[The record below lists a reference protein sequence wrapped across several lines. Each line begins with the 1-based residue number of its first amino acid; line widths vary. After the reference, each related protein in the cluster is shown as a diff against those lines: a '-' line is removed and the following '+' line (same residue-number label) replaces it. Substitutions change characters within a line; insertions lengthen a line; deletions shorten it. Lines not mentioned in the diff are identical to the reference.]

1 MNHYYKQMKIIT
13 RILIASFIT
22 WFAFAEKLIADP
34 FSQVNLRAG
43 LISALQHH
51 PLILDF
57 YTENDYELI
66 WFGNNALASQRRA
79 ELVNSLQSASF
90 HGLPGK
96 KYQVNSLLSKLSTSD
111 SLFEIGLLEGLFM
124 IAFTEYASDLDTGVL
139 IPSEVDS
146 DIVRH
151 INNKDTDFYIQGL
164 LSRNPYDYFRSLG
177 PQSSEYARLLVEYQK
192 LSEIIRNGGW
202 SNIATDRILRFGDS
216 GDDVVA
222 IRNRLFDQG
231 YMPNSIST
239 KFDKNLL
246 KAVQKYQSDHG
257 LIPDGIVGEGT
268 ILELNISA
276 EQRLSSIIVA
286 LERERWLGDTLGQRH
301 IWVNLADFTAKII
314 EDHAVVFETRTVLG
328 VNDESMRSPEFSD
341 KMEYLVVN
349 PTWHIPVSIAKNE
362 YLPELKKDP
371 EALPF
376 LKLFDSSGSLVDR
389 ESIDFSILGKNYFPY
404 EMKQLPSTTNA
415 LGLVKF
421 MFPNPYNIYL
431 HDTPAKDLFMKEV
444 RDFSHGCIRLHEP
457 FDFAY
462 ALLEK
467 QTDEP
472 QSEFQN
478 ALKSEEETII
488 LLSKSVPVHITYRT
502 AFTKAGGGIEFR
514 RDIYGRDQKIYDA
527 LLELGLELSENI

>member
-1 MNHYYKQMKIIT
+1 MNHYYKTMKIIT

-57 YTENDYELI
+57 YTENDYKLI
-66 WFGNNALASQRRA
+66 WFGNSALASQRRA

-90 HGLPGK
+90 HGLPAN

-124 IAFTEYASDLDTGVL
+124 IAFSEYASDLDTGVL

-151 INNKDTDFYIQGL
+151 INDKDTDFYIQGL

-192 LSEIIRNGGW
+192 LSEIIRNGAW
-202 SNIATDRILRFGDS
+202 SNIATDRIIRFGDS

-246 KAVQKYQSDHG
+246 KAIQKYQSDHG

-376 LKLFDSSGSLVDR
+376 LKLFDSSGSIVDR
-389 ESIDFSILGKNYFPY
+389 ESVDFSILGKNYFPY

-527 LLELGLELSENI
+527 LVELGLELSENI

>member
-1 MNHYYKQMKIIT
+1 MNHYYNKMKIIT
-13 RILIASFIT
+13 RILIISFIAWST
-22 WFAFAEKLIADP
+22 FAEKLIADP
-34 FSQVNLRAG
+34 FSNVSLRAG
-43 LISALQHH
+43 LISALQQH
-51 PLILDF
+51 PSILDF
-57 YTENDYELI
+57 YSENDYELI

-139 IPSEVDS
+139 IPSEVDT
-146 DIVRH
+146 DIVRQ
-151 INNKDTDFYIQGL
+151 INFKDTDFYIQGL

-202 SNIATDRILRFGDS
+202 SNIATDRIVRFGDS

-239 KFDKNLL
+239 KFDKKLL

-257 LIPDGIVGEGT
+257 LIPDGIIGAGT
-268 ILELNISA
+268 ILELNITA

-286 LERERWLGDTLGQRH
+286 LERERWLGDTLGQRY
-301 IWVNLADFTAKII
+301 IWVNLADFKAKII

-341 KMEYLVVN
+341 KMEYMVVN

-527 LLELGLELSENI
+527 LVELGLELSENI

>member
-1 MNHYYKQMKIIT
+1 MNHYYKRMKIIT

-90 HGLPGK
+90 HGLPGN

-124 IAFTEYASDLDTGVL
+124 IAFSEYASDLDTGVL

-151 INNKDTDFYIQGL
+151 IDDKDTDFYIQGL

-192 LSEIIRNGGW
+192 LSEIIRNGAW

-246 KAVQKYQSDHG
+246 KAVQKYQSDNG

-527 LLELGLELSENI
+527 LVELGLELSENI

>member
-1 MNHYYKQMKIIT
+1 MNHYYNKMKIIT
-13 RILIASFIT
+13 RILIISFIAWST
-22 WFAFAEKLIADP
+22 FAEKLIADP
-34 FSQVNLRAG
+34 FSNVNLRAG
-43 LISALQHH
+43 LISALQQH

-57 YTENDYELI
+57 YSENDYELI

-111 SLFEIGLLEGLFM
+111 SLFEIGFLEGLFM

-139 IPSEVDS
+139 IPSEVDT
-146 DIVRH
+146 DIVRQ
-151 INNKDTDFYIQGL
+151 INFKDIDFYIQGL

-239 KFDKNLL
+239 KFDKKLL

-268 ILELNISA
+268 ILELNITA

-301 IWVNLADFTAKII
+301 IWVNLADFKAKII

-341 KMEYLVVN
+341 KMEYMVVN

-478 ALKSEEETII
+478 ALKSQEETII

-527 LLELGLELSENI
+527 LVELGLELSENI

>member
-1 MNHYYKQMKIIT
+1 MNHYYNEMKIIT
-13 RILIASFIT
+13 RILITSFIAWST
-22 WFAFAEKLIADP
+22 FAEKLIADP
-34 FSQVNLRAG
+34 FSNVNLRAG
-43 LISALQHH
+43 LISALQQH

-57 YTENDYELI
+57 YSENDYELI
-66 WFGNNALASQRRA
+66 WFGNNTLANQRRA

-139 IPSEVDS
+139 IPSEVDT
-146 DIVRH
+146 DIVRQ
-151 INNKDTDFYIQGL
+151 INFKDTDFYIQGL

-239 KFDKNLL
+239 KFDKKLL

-257 LIPDGIVGEGT
+257 LIPDGIIGAGT
-268 ILELNISA
+268 ILELNITA

-301 IWVNLADFTAKII
+301 IWVNLADFKAKII

-341 KMEYLVVN
+341 KMEYMVVN

-478 ALKSEEETII
+478 ALKSQEETII

-527 LLELGLELSENI
+527 LVELGLELSENI

>member
-1 MNHYYKQMKIIT
+1 MNHYYNKMKIIT
-13 RILIASFIT
+13 RILVISFIAWST
-22 WFAFAEKLIADP
+22 FAEKLIADP
-34 FSQVNLRAG
+34 FSNVNLRAG
-43 LISALQHH
+43 LISALQQH

-139 IPSEVDS
+139 IPSEVDT
-146 DIVRH
+146 DIVRQ
-151 INNKDTDFYIQGL
+151 INFKDTDFYIQGL

-239 KFDKNLL
+239 KFDKKLL

-257 LIPDGIVGEGT
+257 LIPDGIIGAGT
-268 ILELNISA
+268 ILELNITA

-301 IWVNLADFTAKII
+301 IWVNLADFKAKII

-341 KMEYLVVN
+341 KMEYMVVN

-478 ALKSEEETII
+478 ALKSQEETII

-527 LLELGLELSENI
+527 LVELGLELSENI

>member
-1 MNHYYKQMKIIT
+1 MNHYHKRMKIIT

-90 HGLPGK
+90 HGLPGN

-151 INNKDTDFYIQGL
+151 INDKDTDFYIQGL

-177 PQSSEYARLLVEYQK
+177 PQSSEYARLLVEYHK

-202 SNIATDRILRFGDS
+202 LNIATDRILRFGDS

-527 LLELGLELSENI
+527 LVELGLDLSENI

>member
-1 MNHYYKQMKIIT
+1 MNHYYNKMKIIT
-13 RILIASFIT
+13 RILTISFIAWST
-22 WFAFAEKLIADP
+22 FAEKLIADP
-34 FSQVNLRAG
+34 FSNVNLRAG
-43 LISALQHH
+43 LISALQQH

-57 YTENDYELI
+57 YSENDYELI

-139 IPSEVDS
+139 IPSEVDT
-146 DIVRH
+146 DIVRQ
-151 INNKDTDFYIQGL
+151 INFKDTDFYIQGL

-239 KFDKNLL
+239 KFDKKLL

-257 LIPDGIVGEGT
+257 LIPDGIIGAGT
-268 ILELNISA
+268 ILELNITA

-301 IWVNLADFTAKII
+301 IWVNLADFKAKII

-341 KMEYLVVN
+341 KMEYMVVN

-404 EMKQLPSTTNA
+404 EIKQLPSTTNA

-478 ALKSEEETII
+478 ALKSQEETII

-527 LLELGLELSENI
+527 LVELGLELSENI

>member
-1 MNHYYKQMKIIT
+1 MNHYYNKMKIIT
-13 RILIASFIT
+13 RILITSFIAWST
-22 WFAFAEKLIADP
+22 FAEKLIADP
-34 FSQVNLRAG
+34 FSNVNLRAG
-43 LISALQHH
+43 LISALQQH

-57 YTENDYELI
+57 YSENDYELI

-139 IPSEVDS
+139 IPSEVDT
-146 DIVRH
+146 DIVRQ
-151 INNKDTDFYIQGL
+151 INFKDTDFYIQGL

-239 KFDKNLL
+239 KFDKKLL

-257 LIPDGIVGEGT
+257 LIPDGIIGAGT
-268 ILELNISA
+268 ILELNITA

-301 IWVNLADFTAKII
+301 IWVNLADFKAKII

-341 KMEYLVVN
+341 KMEYMVVN

-478 ALKSEEETII
+478 ALKSQEETII

-527 LLELGLELSENI
+527 LVELGLELSENI

>member
-139 IPSEVDS
+139 IPSEVDT
-146 DIVRH
+146 DIVRQ
-151 INNKDTDFYIQGL
+151 INFKDTDFYIQGL

-239 KFDKNLL
+239 KFDKKLL

-257 LIPDGIVGEGT
+257 LIPDGIIGAGT
-268 ILELNISA
+268 ILELNITA

-301 IWVNLADFTAKII
+301 IWVNLADFKAKII

-341 KMEYLVVN
+341 KMEYMVVN

-457 FDFAY
+457 FDFDY

-478 ALKSEEETII
+478 ALKSQEETII

-527 LLELGLELSENI
+527 LVELGLELSENI

>member
-1 MNHYYKQMKIIT
+1 MNHYYNKMKIIT
-13 RILIASFIT
+13 RILIISFIAWST
-22 WFAFAEKLIADP
+22 FAEKLIADP
-34 FSQVNLRAG
+34 FSNVSLRAG
-43 LISALQHH
+43 LISALQQH
-51 PLILDF
+51 PSILDF
-57 YTENDYELI
+57 YSENDYELI

-111 SLFEIGLLEGLFM
+111 SLFEIGSLEGLFM

-139 IPSEVDS
+139 IPSEVDT
-146 DIVRH
+146 DIVRQ
-151 INNKDTDFYIQGL
+151 INFKDTDFYIQGL

-239 KFDKNLL
+239 KFDKKLL

-257 LIPDGIVGEGT
+257 LIPDGIIGAGT
-268 ILELNISA
+268 ILELNITA

-286 LERERWLGDTLGQRH
+286 LERERWLGDTLGQRY
-301 IWVNLADFTAKII
+301 IWVNLADFKAKII

-341 KMEYLVVN
+341 KMEYMVVN

-478 ALKSEEETII
+478 ALKSQEETII

-527 LLELGLELSENI
+527 LVELGLELSENI

>member
-1 MNHYYKQMKIIT
+1 MNHYYNKMKIIT
-13 RILIASFIT
+13 RILITSFIAWST
-22 WFAFAEKLIADP
+22 FAEKLIADP
-34 FSQVNLRAG
+34 FSNVNLRAG
-43 LISALQHH
+43 LISALQQH

-139 IPSEVDS
+139 IPSEVDT
-146 DIVRH
+146 DIVRQ
-151 INNKDTDFYIQGL
+151 INFKDTDFYIQGL

-239 KFDKNLL
+239 KFDKKLL

-268 ILELNISA
+268 ILELNITA

-301 IWVNLADFTAKII
+301 IWVNLADFKAKII

-341 KMEYLVVN
+341 KMEYMVVN

-478 ALKSEEETII
+478 ALKSQEETII

-527 LLELGLELSENI
+527 LVELGLELSENI